1 MKKNSINNT
10 LFLISLIVTLIDF
23 IIAIFVFPP
32 FKLDNIICVGL
43 GVIPLV
49 FSFWVIRNKDE
60 YDDYKAKMGL
70 IVYCLAPIIFV
81 IKEVFGLLF
90 ELDFSDIAGFIIVI
104 YPLVIPFIIH
114 AFIYLKE
121 KKIEKGIMNKK

>member
-1 MKKNSINNT
+1 MMKSKVNNI
-10 LFLISLIVTLIDF
+10 LFMISLVVTVIDF
-23 IIAIFVFPP
+23 ILAVFVFPP
-32 FKLDNIICVGL
+32 FKLDNIICLGL
-43 GVIPLV
+43 GVIPV
-49 FSFWVIRNKDE
+49 IFSFWVIRNKDE

-90 ELDFSDIAGFIIVI
+90 ELDFSDLAGFIIVI

-114 AFIYLKE
+114 AYIYFKE
-121 KKIEKGIMNKK
+121 KSIENKIMNKK